1 MKSHPASPPGSPGRR
16 RLSAFIAMALLG
28 ATVTA
33 QAVTLAPSDR
43 QDINIG
49 ATPWKYTKQATVNPN
64 DPTVYAPLPNGDDG
78 AAVNLDDSKW
88 LTVGLPHAANDF
100 TTFINQ
106 ESGGGQGSLDGSLS
120 WYRKVLTDSASYRG
134 KKVMLE
140 FEGVHTGDRV
150 YVNGTF
156 VPGTGALNQPNQPN
170 ANATHVYGF
179 IPHIVDLTPYLR
191 YDGTDV
197 IAVKVERDGGD
208 IFEDPGFG
216 GAFRFGQSEAGIFR
230 PVKLHVTNLVHI
242 PENVYE
248 GQNTWGTYV
257 GTQSL
262 GQNNQSAVIDVQ
274 TNVVNDSDVPKT
286 VTLTTQIVDE
296 NGKVVASD
304 QQQELAPHQAPSDV
318 TPVFDQH
325 LTVSGGDL
333 HLWWPNGSLHNV
345 PRAGDTGR
353 PRPYMYKV
361 FHIVSIDGAIVD
373 AKQSTLGIRTITWDK
388 SYPYVNGERI
398 RADGASGRYDYPAL
412 GSSVPEEQQWR
423 DLQLFAAGGGNMW
436 RPGHSSS
443 SPEFVDAADALGV
456 FIIQPSGDG
465 EGGFD
470 KECASKGDA
479 TAVSQCLYMRNVK
492 REVHRDMVIRDRSHP
507 SILAWETDNGSIL
520 NSFAL
525 ELRAL
530 AAKWDDIAPRA
541 ASDRSGATDP
551 VTGQPILN
559 GDLFSCSKAG
569 CETSMKAG
577 AFKNLPVWGAEY
589 WGIGSQRQAYD
600 AQLAMALNYLVPYS
614 QARSVGTFGMA
625 QWYFADTPGETG
637 NFDEGTEDPT
647 HWVYQHI
654 NGDPNQPIATYPD
667 GTKIKN
673 FAHNVRSLG
682 DSMVDQNRFP
692 KMIYY
697 IYDALWTPF
706 QLQPVV
712 KLANTWNRS
721 GDIRV
726 SGFTNCPAAR
736 LLVNDVQQGTDQQPN
751 DWTSIDQASY
761 NLVNGNAGDPNGP
774 SETTGKM
781 QNVAQAAATTKL
793 PQQVHWDVT
802 WQAGT
807 AKLQCIGTDG
817 NVVQDANGQPVEDV
831 LTTAGKPDHILLTV
845 VPDVALTKP
854 DGSSFAVTA
863 NGSDAAFIEA
873 RVLDANNVLVPV
885 DGDVNV
891 TFAVTTGDSL
901 VTYQGG
907 TQQLVDWSAG
917 STTNS
922 DGSQEPIHGYH
933 APGNPELKFEG
944 GLQKIALRTKFTP
957 GQVTVT
963 ATAAGMLPGS
973 ATFQISSVQQPS
985 TPAGPPSLIAT
996 PQDDSVTVGSSGHFE
1011 AAVSGAQPMTFTWK
1025 KNGVVIDGATTSAYD
1040 TPPTQLGDDGSTYTV
1055 AAHNGLGDTPDSAP
1069 ATLHV
1074 FPAQAVTITQ
1084 PLQAV
1089 TVDAGQPVHFQVAAG
1104 GSPKLSYKWFRNG
1117 TQIVGADGPSYDISA
1132 AQASDA
1138 ANFSVEV
1145 DNPVAPA
1152 TSGPVALTVNAAR
1165 PPVFTTSLGDVRAN
1179 LGQSA
1184 SFTASV
1190 TGSAPFHYQWK
1201 HGDLAVGTD
1210 SPTLTIPA
1218 VSQTDVGGYQVIV
1231 TNILGDAS
1239 AATSNVA
1246 QLTLAPPGANL
1257 AREKVTYASGVQDA
1271 NGTPSSFAVDGDGTT
1286 RWASEQDSDPAK
1298 SDAAW
1303 FEVDLGAVQTF
1314 DHVVIKWEAA
1324 YGADYKIQVSNDKDT
1339 GFTDVLENST
1349 GVGGTDDLSFPQP
1362 VTGRYVRMQGVKR
1375 GTQYGYSMYEF
1386 EVYNTPSCCSTNDRF
1401 NVIDDNH
1408 VTDTLSGLTWERH
1421 ERGFADQGAQ
1431 YKRSNAIGDCGKV
1444 NARIPSAA
1452 EALAITG
1459 KNLSTNAFPEDWST
1473 WTSDNDP
1480 GDADKA
1486 LMVSRSGDVTPQLAE
1501 NYPGNAICVSGSAA
1515 PLAAPVIS
1523 TQPTAQ
1529 TAGVGRSAHFAVA
1542 ATGTGQMTY
1551 EWFKNGDSVS
1561 VTYDGTYATPA
1572 LTSADNTAQY
1582 QVKVTNAQGI
1592 ATLSTTVQLTVDNS
1606 NSGFDLPSWETPPQN
1621 TGGNQ
1626 GNNGTGNSDNPGTPG
1641 DGQNGVN
1648 VALHAK
1654 ATSLKNESDQYLG
1667 PANAVD
1673 GDFTT
1678 RWGSSFDPE
1687 AWIALDLGSPQTF
1700 DHVILRWENAYSTSH
1715 NIEVSNTGNDND
1727 WQPVTAQPFAGQGG
1741 VERVDFP
1748 AQTARYVRMHSLAK
1762 NTAGYGVS
1770 LWEFEV
1776 YNPVTPQFVTQ
1787 PSAQA
1792 LTAGQT
1798 ATFTVSVKA
1807 SGQPAYQWRFNGV
1820 NIPGA
1825 TQATYTKVVATTD
1838 AGNYDVVVTNGLGQS
1853 VTSNPAV
1860 LTVAAA
1866 SQGTGDQGTG
1876 TQTGTGTSGG
1886 TGSGSNDPSQGFNYD
1901 VFPGFVGAQ
1910 LRNLTNGVWS
1920 DDQIYVEVIAKDPN
1934 NNNAYSWL
1942 KPDGTIVAMSVN
1954 DNTGPGH
1961 LTKNGD
1967 TFPNYSFTLAQSK
1980 LLKIPM
1986 VFAGRIFVSLG
1997 KPLYMKNVMA
2007 ADGTLGFAGPDL
2019 NNPTDP
2025 NTNIRFD
2032 WYEFTWGSNGM
2043 WFNTT
2048 QVDQFG
2054 IPLTEDLYGDNK
2066 TSHQSGGITESRAQI
2081 LGEYNQE
2088 VPAEFRLADPNPLR
2102 IIAPGKGAF
2111 NAGQAQANYF
2121 DAYIQQVWTYYQ
2133 THNLHMVDGA
2143 MQFDGTVA
2151 NGVLTLNHTN
2161 WADSAQPGEAQGTTF
2176 SIAMP
2181 NTQDVLEGKGAL
2193 ANGIDA
2199 LTGKADP
2206 WGILTQLEAQL
2217 CGAFNRHVAEDVTA
2231 WNDPSQFY
2239 LQAPSNYYS
2248 RFWHNHNI
2256 GGKAYGFS
2264 YDDTENESSSLID
2277 GQPEHLELGIG
2288 W

>member
-1 MKSHPASPPGSPGRR
+1 MKSHPASPPGSPGRG

-33 QAVTLAPSDR
+33 HAVTLAPSDR

-49 ATPWKYTKQATVNPN
+49 ATPWKYIKQYINQSGHAAV
-64 DPTVYAPLPNGDDG
+64 PNGDDG
-78 AAVNLDDSKW
+78 ANPSYDDSQW
-88 LTVGLPHAANDF
+88 EVVGLPHAANDF

-134 KKVMLE
+134 KKVMIE
-140 FEGVHTGDRV
+140 FEGAHTGDRV
-150 YVNGTF
+150 YVNGQF
-156 VPGTGALNQPNQPN
+156 IPGTGTLNQPNQPN

-208 IFEDPGFG
+208 IFQDPGFG

-262 GQNNQSAVIDVQ
+262 GANNQSAVIDVQ
-274 TNVVNDSDVPKT
+274 TNVVNDTDVPKT

-304 QQQELAPHQAPSDV
+304 QKQQELAPHQAPNDV
-318 TPVFDQH
+318 APVFDQH
-325 LTVSGGDL
+325 LTVSGADL

-345 PRAGDTGR
+345 ARPGDTGR

-361 FHIVSIDGAIVD
+361 FHTVSIDGAIVD
-373 AKQSTLGIRTITWDK
+373 AKQSPLGIRMITWDK
-388 SYPYVNGERI
+388 SYPYVNGERF

-423 DLQLFAAGGGNMW
+423 DLQLFAAGGGDMW

-443 SPEFVDAADALGV
+443 SPEFVEAADALGV

-507 SILAWETDNGSIL
+507 SILAWETDNGAIL

-530 AAKWDDIAPRA
+530 AAKWDNIAPRA

-551 VTGQPILN
+551 TTGQPIIN

-600 AQLAMALNYLVPYS
+600 AQLAMLLNYMVPYS
-614 QARSVGTFGMA
+614 QARSVGTFGMS

-637 NFDEGTEDPT
+637 NFDEGTEDST
-647 HWVYQHI
+647 HWTYQHV
-654 NGDPNQPIATYPD
+654 NGDPNQPIAQYPD
-667 GTKIKN
+667 GTQIKN

-692 KMIYY
+692 KLIYY
-697 IYDALWTPF
+697 AYDALWTPF

-736 LLVNDVQQGTDQQPN
+736 LLINDVQQGTDQQPN

-802 WQAGT
+802 WQSGT

-817 NVVQDANGQPVEDV
+817 NVVQDANNQPVEDV
-831 LTTAGKPDHILLTV
+831 LNTAGKPDHILLTV

-885 DGDVNV
+885 EGDVNV
-891 TFAVTTGDSL
+891 TFTVTSGDSL

-917 STTNS
+917 STTNF

-933 APGNPELKFEG
+933 SPGDHELKFEG

-963 ATAAGMLPGS
+963 ATATGMTAGS
-973 ATFQISSVQQPS
+973 ATFQISPVQQPS
-985 TPAGPPSLIAT
+985 TPLGPPSLIAT

-1040 TPPTQLGDDGSTYTV
+1040 TPATVQGDDGSTYTV
-1055 AAHNGLGDTPDSAP
+1055 SAHNSLGDTPDSAP

-1074 FPAQAVTITQ
+1074 FAAQAVTITQ

-1089 TVDAGQPVHFQVAAG
+1089 TVDAGQPAHFQVAAG
-1104 GSPKLSYKWFRNG
+1104 GSPKLSYKWFHNG
-1117 TQIVGADGPSYDISA
+1117 TQIVGADGPSYDIA
-1132 AQASDA
+1132 AVQASDA
-1138 ANFSVEV
+1138 GNFSVEV

-1165 PPVFTTSLGDVRAN
+1165 PPVFTASLGDVRAN

-1184 SFTASV
+1184 SFTANV
-1190 TGSAPFHYQWK
+1190 AGSSPFHYQWM
-1201 HGDLAVGTD
+1201 HGTLAVGTD

-1231 TNILGDAS
+1231 TNILGSAS
-1239 AATSNVA
+1239 AATSNTA

-1271 NGTPSSFAVDGDGTT
+1271 NGTPSSYAVDGDDTT

-1298 SDAAW
+1298 TDAAW

-1349 GVGGTDDLSFPQP
+1349 GTGGTDDLSFPHP
-1362 VTGRYVRMQGVKR
+1362 VSGRYVRMQGVKR
-1375 GTQYGYSMYEF
+1375 GTNYGYSMYEF
-1386 EVYNTPSCCSTNDRF
+1386 EVFNTPSCCDAPSRYI
-1401 NVIDDNH
+1401 VQDDNH

-1421 ERGFADQGAQ
+1421 ERSLADEGAQ
-1431 YKRSNAIGDCGKV
+1431 YKRSKAADDCAQV
-1444 NARIPSAA
+1444 NARLPSAA
-1452 EALAITG
+1452 EALAISG
-1459 KNLSTNAFPEDWST
+1459 KNLSTNAFPQDWST
-1473 WTSDNDP
+1473 WTTDNDP

-1501 NYPGNAICVSGSAA
+1501 NYPGSAICVSGSATALPA
-1515 PLAAPVIS
+1515 PLISAPLV
-1523 TQPTAQ
+1523 AQ

-1572 LTSADNTAQY
+1572 LTAADNTAQY

-1592 ATLSTTVQLTVDNS
+1592 ATLSNVVQLTVDNS
-1606 NSGFDLPSWETPPQN
+1606 TSGFDLPPWETPPQN

-1626 GNNGTGNSDNPGTPG
+1626 GNNGGNSDNPGTPG

-1648 VALHAK
+1648 VALHAS
-1654 ATSLKNESDQYLG
+1654 ATSLKNENDTYLG
-1667 PANAVD
+1667 PGNAVD

-1687 AWIALDLGSPQTF
+1687 AWIALDLGSQQTF

-1715 NIEVSNTGNDND
+1715 NIEVSNTGNGTD
-1727 WQPVTAQPFAGQGG
+1727 WQPVTAQPFTGQGG

-1762 NTAGYGVS
+1762 NTVGYGVS

-1776 YNPVTPQFVTQ
+1776 YQPVTPQFVSQ

-1807 SGQPAYQWRFNGV
+1807 SGQPTYQWRFNGV

-1838 AGNYDVVVTNGLGQS
+1838 AGSYDVVVTNGLGQS
-1853 VTSNPAV
+1853 VTSNAAV
-1860 LTVAAA
+1860 LSVAAA
-1866 SQGTGDQGTG
+1866 QGSGNQGTG
-1876 TQTGTGTSGG
+1876 TGTGGTGTSG
-1886 TGSGSNDPSQGFNYD
+1886 TGNGGSSANNDPPEGFNYD
-1901 VFPGFVGAQ
+1901 IYPGFVGVQ
-1910 LRNLTNGVWS
+1910 LRNTTNGKWS
-1920 DDQIYVEVIAKDPN
+1920 DDQIYVEVIAKDPATQQYAWIDPN
-1934 NNNAYSWL
+1934 GDIA
-1942 KPDGTIVAMSVN
+1942 PITVA
-1954 DNTGPGH
+1954 DNTATGH
-1961 LTKNGD
+1961 LTKNGNPY
-1967 TFPNYSFTLAQSK
+1967 PNYAFTLAQTK
-1980 LLKIPM
+1980 LLKLPKS
-1986 VFAGRIFVSLG
+1986 FAGRIFISFG
-1997 KPLYMKNVMA
+1997 EPLYMANNVA
-2007 ADGTLGFAGPDL
+2007 ADGTVGFAGPSL
-2019 NNPTDP
+2019 TNATDP
-2025 NTNIRFD
+2025 NINTYYD
-2032 WYEFTWGSNGM
+2032 WYEYTWADNGM
-2043 WFNTT
+2043 WINTT
-2048 QVDQFG
+2048 QVDQFSF
-2054 IPLTEDLYGDNK
+2054 PLVVDLYGDNK
-2066 TSHQSGGITESRAQI
+2066 TTHQTAGITETRSQI
-2081 LGEYNQE
+2081 FTEYNQE
-2088 VPAEFRLADPNPLR
+2088 VGPEFQIPNLGDSSLR
-2102 IIAPGKGAF
+2102 IPAPNDDAF
-2111 NAGQAQANYF
+2111 QASGSQAHYF
-2121 DAYIQQVWTYYQ
+2121 DPYIDEVWQYY
-2133 THNLHMVDGA
+2133 TTNNLHMTMGA
-2143 MQFDGTVA
+2143 MQFDGKVID
-2151 NGVLTLNHTN
+2151 GVLTLTHTN
-2161 WADSAQPGEAQGTTF
+2161 WADTQQPGEEQGRLYQIKKPA
-2176 SIAMP
+2176 SV
-2181 NTQDVLEGKGAL
+2181 DVFGGEGHL
-2193 ANGIDA
+2193 ADG
-2199 LTGKADP
+2199 TDP
-2206 WGILTQLEAQL
+2206 WGIVEQLEAQMA
-2217 CGAFNRHVAEDVTA
+2217 GAFNRHVMEDVTK
-2231 WNDPSQFY
+2231 WNDDTQYY
-2239 LQAPSNYYS
+2239 LQAPTNYYAK
-2248 RFWHNHNI
+2248 FWHKHNI
-2256 GGKAYGFS
+2256 GGNAYGFS
-2264 YDDTENESSSLID
+2264 YDDVANHSSSLQST
-2277 GQPEHLELGIG
+2277 QPEHLELSIG